1 VSQRAFAIIAILLS
15 ASCGGGGGPAASPA
29 PAGPAAATGTNSV
42 AGLVFYD
49 QNGNAA
55 LDADERVRLPGVRVA
70 VGSQAGTTGADGRFS
85 IGGLPDGPQ
94 ALSIQ
99 VDSLPPYFQPGTL
112 PPATLPLAGG
122 TVLPV
127 PVSLATA
134 GNHPNRY
141 LAFGDSITEGTG
153 SVRRQGWATP
163 LEERLRAHWG
173 EAEVIADGVRGSR
186 SVDGIERLPA
196 SLAET
201 RPAFILVLYGTNDWN
216 RCQSMSPESC
226 FTVSALRD
234 IIRRARAAG
243 TQAVVGT
250 IIPANPAYTDRMP
263 VERNRWIQL
272 ENDLIR
278 SMVQQ
283 EGAVLAETW
292 TAFGT
297 DPTLWPPLFFDQL
310 HPVDAG
316 YARIAD
322 AFFRA
327 ITGSR
332 GAR

>member
-1 VSQRAFAIIAILLS
+1 MEPPRIRYARNGAVVTVTFDRPS
-15 ASCGGGGGPAASPA
+15 AH
-29 PAGPAAATGTNSV
+29 
-42 AGLVFYD
+42 
-49 QNGNAA
+49 NAMTWQMYEQLA
-55 LDADERVRLPGVRVA
+55 EACARIEREDDLRVA
-70 VGSQAGTTGADGRFS
+70 VFRGAGGKSFIAGTDIAQFQAFRSSDDG
-85 IGGLPDGPQ
+85 IAYEAKMEG
-94 ALSIQ
+94 
-99 VDSLPPYFQPGTL
+99 
-112 PPATLPLAGG
+112 
-122 TVLPV
+122 
-127 PVSLATA
+127 
-134 GNHPNRY
+134 Y
-141 LAFGDSITEGTG
+141 L
-153 SVRRQGWATP
+153 
-163 LEERLRAHWG
+163 
-173 EAEVIADGVRGSR
+173 
-186 SVDGIERLPA
+186 DGIERLPA

-216 RCQSMSPESC
+216 RCQSKSPESC

-234 IIRRARAAG
+234 IIRRACAAG